1 MPLVRNTDLLT
12 VIFYLMKYIS
22 RVFMCMILVGLVSCV
37 PSKKMIYLQGAE
49 EMSETPQTIAQNY
62 ELKIVPDAQLLITV
76 SSKDE
81 ELLELFAN
89 SQVLG
94 SSGSSSNIQEAI
106 GLRVDKQ
113 GKIEVPILGEM
124 QAAGLTRGELAKAI
138 EAKLIEGEYLND
150 PTVTV
155 QLKDFKVTV
164 MGEVNSPGVQA
175 ISGDRVTIL
184 EALTMAGD
192 LTPSGKRDNILVVR
206 EEGDQRVSYVVD
218 LTSSEKVLTSP
229 CYYLKQNDVVYVQP
243 NKSIGVKGSATL
255 SFVSASSS
263 ILSVIASVLSIVSM
277 IIVLKDK

>member
-1 MPLVRNTDLLT
+1 
-12 VIFYLMKYIS
+12 
-22 RVFMCMILVGLVSCV
+22 MILVGLVSCV
-37 PSKKMIYLQGAE
+37 PSKKMIYLQGADE
-49 EMSETPQTIAQNY
+49 LSETPQTIAQNY
-62 ELKIVPDAQLLITV
+62 ELKIVPDDQLLITV

-94 SSGSSSNIQEAI
+94 SSESSSIQETV

-138 EAKLIEGEYLND
+138 EAKLIEGEYLKD

-155 QLKDFKVTV
+155 QLKSFKVTV

>member
-62 ELKIVPDAQLLITV
+62 ELKIVPDDQLLITV
-76 SSKDE
+76 SSKDG

-94 SSGSSSNIQEAI
+94 SSESSSIQETV
-106 GLRVDKQ
+106 GLRVNKQ

-138 EAKLIEGEYLND
+138 EAKLIEGEYLKD

-155 QLKDFKVTV
+155 QLKSFKVTV

>member
-1 MPLVRNTDLLT
+1 
-12 VIFYLMKYIS
+12 
-22 RVFMCMILVGLVSCV
+22 MILVGLVSCV
-37 PSKKMIYLQGAE
+37 PSKKMIYLQGADE
-49 EMSETPQTIAQNY
+49 LSETPQTIAQNY
-62 ELKIVPDAQLLITV
+62 ELKIVPDDQLLITV

-94 SSGSSSNIQEAI
+94 SSESSSIQETV

>member
-1 MPLVRNTDLLT
+1 
-12 VIFYLMKYIS
+12 
-22 RVFMCMILVGLVSCV
+22 MCMILVGLVSCV
-37 PSKKMIYLQGAE
+37 PSKKMIYLQGADE
-49 EMSETPQTIAQNY
+49 LSETPQTIAQNY
-62 ELKIVPDAQLLITV
+62 ELKIVPDDQLLITV

-94 SSGSSSNIQEAI
+94 SSESSSIQETV

-124 QAAGLTRGELAKAI
+124 QAAGLTRGELAKSI

>member
-1 MPLVRNTDLLT
+1 
-12 VIFYLMKYIS
+12 
-22 RVFMCMILVGLVSCV
+22 MILVGLVSCV
-37 PSKKMIYLQGAE
+37 PSKKMIYLQGADE
-49 EMSETPQTIAQNY
+49 LSETPQTIAQNY
-62 ELKIVPDAQLLITV
+62 ELKIVPDDQLLITV

-94 SSGSSSNIQEAI
+94 SSESSSIQETV

-138 EAKLIEGEYLND
+138 EAKLIEGEYLKD

-155 QLKDFKVTV
+155 QLKSFKVTV
-164 MGEVNSPGVQA
+164 MGEVNSPGVQS

-206 EEGDQRVSYVVD
+206 EEDDQRVSYVVD

>member
-1 MPLVRNTDLLT
+1 
-12 VIFYLMKYIS
+12 
-22 RVFMCMILVGLVSCV
+22 MILVGLVSCV
-37 PSKKMIYLQGAE
+37 PSKKMIYLQGADE
-49 EMSETPQTIAQNY
+49 LSETPQTIAQNY
-62 ELKIVPDAQLLITV
+62 ELKIVPDDQLLITV
-76 SSKDE
+76 SSKDG

-94 SSGSSSNIQEAI
+94 SSESSSIQETV

-150 PTVTV
+150 PVVTV

>member
-1 MPLVRNTDLLT
+1 
-12 VIFYLMKYIS
+12 
-22 RVFMCMILVGLVSCV
+22 MCMILVGLVSCV
-37 PSKKMIYLQGAE
+37 PSKKMIYLQGADE
-49 EMSETPQTIAQNY
+49 LSESPQTIAQNY
-62 ELKIVPDAQLLITV
+62 ELKIVPDDQLLITV

-150 PTVTV
+150 PVVTV

-164 MGEVNSPGVQA
+164 MGEVNNPGVQA

-206 EEGDQRVSYVVD
+206 EEGDQRISYVVD

>member
-1 MPLVRNTDLLT
+1 
-12 VIFYLMKYIS
+12 
-22 RVFMCMILVGLVSCV
+22 MCMILVGLVSCV
-37 PSKKMIYLQGAE
+37 PSKKMIYLQGADE
-49 EMSETPQTIAQNY
+49 LSETPQTIAQNY
-62 ELKIVPDAQLLITV
+62 ELKIVPDDQLLITV

-94 SSGSSSNIQEAI
+94 SSESSSIQETV